1 MITERRVEIESK
13 SYGVDSW
20 VRERWVVGFDLTN
33 RLGGYLYL
41 DRGPGQERGLRL
53 KNVGCNSCLV
63 DERK

>member
-1 MITERRVEIESK
+1 M
-13 SYGVDSW
+13 DSW